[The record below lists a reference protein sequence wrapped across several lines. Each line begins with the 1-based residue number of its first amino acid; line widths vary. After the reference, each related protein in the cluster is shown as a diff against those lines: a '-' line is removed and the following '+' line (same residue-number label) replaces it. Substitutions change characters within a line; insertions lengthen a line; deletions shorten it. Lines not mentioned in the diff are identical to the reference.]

1 MSSRWIKI
9 TLVISLTINLLF
21 IGAIVGRISSGVPLS
36 RPFPPHLGW
45 MLRNVDPE
53 TRESLEPQLRKLA
66 RNSMPMRRQLRESQ
80 QAVNKLLLQDPLDQV
95 ALASSMGEL
104 RRYSTESQ
112 QQMHTTLIAI
122 MSQLDLDQR
131 KQVMNFLNRNWRD
144 EMRGRP
150 RDHRPPPSP

>member
-1 MSSRWIKI
+1 
-9 TLVISLTINLLF
+9 
-21 IGAIVGRISSGVPLS
+21 
-36 RPFPPHLGW
+36 
-45 MLRNVDPE
+45 
-53 TRESLEPQLRKLA
+53 
-66 RNSMPMRRQLRESQ
+66 MPMRRQLRESQ

-112 QQMHTTLIAI
+112 QQMHATLIAI

-150 RDHRPPPSP
+150 RGHRPPPPP